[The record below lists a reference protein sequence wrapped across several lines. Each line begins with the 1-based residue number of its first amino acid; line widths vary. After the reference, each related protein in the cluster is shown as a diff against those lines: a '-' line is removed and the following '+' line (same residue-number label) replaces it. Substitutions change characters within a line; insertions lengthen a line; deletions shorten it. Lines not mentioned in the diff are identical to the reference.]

1 MVGIVLGA
9 GSSRR
14 LGRPKQTLPLGDTTL
29 LGWML
34 RDVEVSALDRI
45 VLVVGGAADEAL
57 AGLNLRRATVAYNES
72 YGTGCASW
80 LLAGLDAAGSW
91 DAVML
96 LLGDNA
102 VWKLVEP
109 GTDRV
114 REVPISRPLPRDVDT
129 WENYEAACRRL
140 GVEPA
145 AEPATR

>member
-1 MVGIVLGA
+1 
-9 GSSRR
+9 
-14 LGRPKQTLPLGDTTL
+14 
-29 LGWML
+29 
-34 RDVEVSALDRI
+34 
-45 VLVVGGAADEAL
+45 
-57 AGLNLRRATVAYNES
+57 
-72 YGTGCASW
+72 
-80 LLAGLDAAGSW
+80 
-91 DAVML
+91 ML

-109 GTDRV
+109 RTDRV